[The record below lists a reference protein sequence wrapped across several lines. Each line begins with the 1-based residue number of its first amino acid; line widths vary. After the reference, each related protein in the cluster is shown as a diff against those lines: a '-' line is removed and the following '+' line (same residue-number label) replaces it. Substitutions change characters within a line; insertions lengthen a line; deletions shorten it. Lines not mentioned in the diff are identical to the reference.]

1 MIKKLQ
7 LLFSVTDPENRDK
20 ISTILLN
27 NWSLIN
33 KKKLNI
39 NHRLA
44 IRVPGDPTSSVPQ
57 DGQPDNLPEQPSFD
71 VMFEIRG
78 EDIPYHNLVDILD
91 GFTKE
96 LEPLINKNNSA
107 AIVGTEY
114 KIVNGDEPLFLNMIL
129 RRPVEWS
136 RENWH
141 EHWLDHHAKEVLE
154 NVSGLQG
161 YRQFHANEEFSK
173 KASEITGLKIY
184 DYEGT
189 AEGYYSSLEKFLET
203 LSDPEVSKDT
213 GFIDHSRSVMWLYN
227 IYE

>member
-1 MIKKLQ
+1 MINKLQ
-7 LLFSVTDPENRDK
+7 LLFSVNDPENRDK

-44 IRVPGDPTSSVPQ
+44 IRVNGDPTSSVPQ

-78 EDIPYHNLVDILD
+78 EDIPYHNLVNILD

-114 KIVNGDEPLFLNMIL
+114 KL
-129 RRPVEWS
+129 
-136 RENWH
+136 
-141 EHWLDHHAKEVLE
+141 
-154 NVSGLQG
+154 
-161 YRQFHANEEFSK
+161 
-173 KASEITGLKIY
+173 
-184 DYEGT
+184 
-189 AEGYYSSLEKFLET
+189 SL
-203 LSDPEVSKDT
+203 
-213 GFIDHSRSVMWLYN
+213 IH
-227 IYE
+227 I